1 MALVN
6 AFGAIALDTSVQAV
20 KTSTDTVKTSTDA
33 VKSSVD
39 LTNTRLLGG
48 VPLLNTITETA
59 YSLAGVIAINTDL
72 LIIDCTDFSSLSIQ
86 VTSMGTAGVITPNW
100 SNDGSTYN
108 TANFS
113 TPAGA
118 LVSTLTAAGIWRT
131 EVCGKYLRLRLTTAT
146 TGGTTSLVVHGRK
159 SPMANAAQGVL
170 AGASASLIGDVS
182 MQYRAGSTGAAS
194 GTHIVSAATANPTV
208 VKASAGRV
216 VGWSFA
222 NTTASWRYVKLHN
235 QTTTPTAGTG
245 VVRTIAIPPN
255 GVNVQSLPG
264 GIAFTTGIALT
275 TVTGAADSDATVVA
289 LNDIVGDLFY
299 A

>member
-6 AFGAIALDTSVQAV
+6 AFGAIALDTSVQA
-20 KTSTDTVKTSTDA
+20 VKTSTDA

-48 VPLLNTITETA
+48 VPLLNTITETT

-100 SNDGSTYN
+100 SNDGVNYN
-108 TANFS
+108 SAS
-113 TPAGA
+113 LSSPAGA
-118 LVSTLTAAGIWRT
+118 ASTTLSAVGIWRT

-146 TGGTTSLVVHGRK
+146 TGGTTSLVVHGKK
-159 SPMANAAQGVL
+159 SPIANAVQGVL
-170 AGASASLIGDVS
+170 INAGASLIGDVS

-194 GTHIVSAATANPTV
+194 GTHLVSAATTNPTV

-235 QTTTPTAGTG
+235 QTTSPTAGTG

-255 GVNVQSLPG
+255 GLAQQSIPG

-275 TVTGAADSDATVVA
+275 TVTGAADSDTTVVA
-289 LNDIVGDLFY
+289 ANDIVGDLFF